1 MEVSSLTTSKY
12 DEEMALKGLLDAF
25 GAVFSL
31 NDIASAYCKAG
42 RNANLAGEILYEMQG
57 SSSSSTTYSSDS
69 EVRNEPSEPSNG
81 YKSKDSCHTNEKFI
95 GPKQKNRPASGGTIS
110 SILGKDYVKSIPLV
124 NSSYSGAKPLKVDM
138 RQFPPSEVWKE
149 DAKSHPLRENPIRK
163 DMEDFLLKMFGV
175 KLDRDVIR
183 EVLESC
189 AYDMEKSM
197 EKLLD
202 QSSLILDK
210 EKKVLKESSTKI
222 IDMHPTTEGP
232 SQQRK
237 MQPVI
242 SSGGDVLLNT
252 NGEELTR
259 QQKINDLQKDVLAA
273 FFMGPERFD
282 ESPRRTV
289 KSANRSIALGEPVVE
304 PLGDLISEQKKTDMG
319 NSQQDSKDDEDKE
332 DSFQALR
339 RAVREYWGTMKEYH
353 KAAADAF
360 AKGDQVR
367 ANKLIEQGNF
377 FREKAR
383 EADEESNE
391 KIFETRLASFS
402 LNICFISFSMS
413 GLVSLLTRDTETQE
427 EMLLD
432 LHEHDAKEA
441 IRLLK
446 HHLSS
451 LAGIPLFKFL
461 KVTIETNEEDSSKGA
476 RRRLIMK
483 LLEKESI
490 SWTEGNPGSI
500 LIHLDKINPKRLS
513 FAKK

>member
-110 SILGKDYVKSIPLV
+110 SILGKDYVQSIPLV
-124 NSSYSGAKPLKVDM
+124 NSSCSGAKPLKVDM

-175 KLDRDVIR
+175 KLDGDVIR

-289 KSANRSIALGEPVVE
+289 KSANRSIVLGEPVVE

-319 NSQQDSKDDEDKE
+319 NSQEDSKDDEDKE

-383 EADEESNE
+383 EADEESNQ
-391 KIFETRLASFS
+391 KIFE
-402 LNICFISFSMS
+402 
-413 GLVSLLTRDTETQE
+413 TRDTETQE